1 MRIGQVSYLNTR
13 PVYYGL
19 EQGAVPK
26 EKGWAFI
33 EGTPSVLNSKLSSGE
48 LDISVVSS
56 VEYARH
62 WNDYCILPHLCIGS
76 YGEVKSVLFFSK
88 LPLKRLEGKEVWLTK
103 SSLTSK
109 TLVRWIFEEMGVT
122 PLYKE
127 FALGEEVFLNA
138 HTQAVLLIGDEALK
152 KRESGIFPYI
162 LDLGSYW
169 KEKTGLP
176 FVFALWCVRSTA
188 AQAKPKEVMRV
199 WQALLSSRA
208 YSMSHLEEISR
219 LCHKQVGLSQTQCME
234 YLMGLDFDL
243 TPAHIQGMKLF
254 FSMLKEKS
262 LIPENPPLNFFPPLE
277 EEP

>member
-1 MRIGQVSYLNTR
+1 LRIGQVSYLNTL

-19 EQGAVPK
+19 EQGAVAK
-26 EKGWAFI
+26 EEGWTFI
-33 EGTPSVLNSKLSSGE
+33 EGTPSALNSKLSSGE

-62 WNDYCILPHLCIGS
+62 WRDYCMLPHLCIGS
-76 YGEVKSVLFFSK
+76 DGEVKSVLFFSK
-88 LPLKRLEGKEVWLTK
+88 VPLKELEGKEVWLTK

-122 PLYKE
+122 PLYRE

-152 KRESGIFPYI
+152 KRESGAFPYI
-162 LDLGSYW
+162 LDLGAYW

-176 FVFALWCVRSTA
+176 FVFALWCVRKTVVQSN
-188 AQAKPKEVMRV
+188 PKEVTRV
-199 WQALLSSRA
+199 WQALLSSRE
-208 YSMSHLEEISR
+208 YSMSRLEEISC
-219 LCHKQVGLSQTQCME
+219 LCHNQVGLSQTQCKD
-234 YLMGLDFDL
+234 YLTGLDFDL

-254 FSMLKEKS
+254 FSMLKERS
-262 LIPENPPLNFFPPLE
+262 LIPQDPPLNFFPKD
-277 EEP
+277 EP